1 MTLYGPPIPLVA
13 GRFLN
18 VATLAGLLLYVTT
31 YMATTLRRVATFKNN
46 RQPAGIGRPYN
57 DEYYHKIYRYM
68 ILRLGAYMIY
78 RNGHFQENPEIHIHC
93 ILYRMNSQETGN

>member
-1 MTLYGPPIPLVA
+1 MSFVLFLALYGPPIPLVA

-68 ILRLGAYMIY
+68 RLGAKSYSNKFYSNI
-78 RNGHFQENPEIHIHC
+78 QT
-93 ILYRMNSQETGN
+93 LLQS

>member
-1 MTLYGPPIPLVA
+1 MVA

-68 ILRLGAYMIY
+68 RLGAKSYSNKFYSNI
-78 RNGHFQENPEIHIHC
+78 QT
-93 ILYRMNSQETGN
+93 LLQS